1 MNCVFD
7 IKVTISNNN
16 TMSSTSSI
24 NFTNDINIVFIKYV
38 KALSKKYD
46 FDENEAIAYMN
57 LGENIEKTSKDK
69 KTKKTKSKSV
79 EKGGEK
85 KKKVSGYLQF
95 SKEMRESVKEKLGID
110 TKSTEIMKEVAAQ
123 WTQLSDEEKQK
134 WNEKAKEISES
145 SSSDKE

>member
-123 WTQLSDEEKQK
+123 WTQLSDEEKTK
-134 WNEKAKEISES
+134 ME
-145 SSSDKE
+145 